1 MRANAEVGFRREQAY
16 VCRHIAVP
24 SLNGQP
30 ASASGTAGKLGCTRT
45 GKWRML
51 VAWRRGRG
59 QTLSTS
65 GGFVSTATPA
75 PPRSCSPAPPSPAPC
90 PGLLPTPVPG
100 FEGIFPAP
108 PSSRAMRS
116 PTETGRSP
124 GVRRAEH
131 IAPKAPCRHVT
142 GALLKPKA
150 AVLGIT
156 ATSTS
161 ASTPHVTPVERVACM
176 VIYASKV
183 CPRKIETFVCR
194 KVD

>member
-1 MRANAEVGFRREQAY
+1 
-16 VCRHIAVP
+16 
-24 SLNGQP
+24 
-30 ASASGTAGKLGCTRT
+30 
-45 GKWRML
+45 ML
-51 VAWRRGRG
+51 AAWRGQARG

-75 PPRSCSPAPPSPAPC
+75 PPRSFSPAPPSPAPC

-108 PSSRAMRS
+108 PSSRAMRC
-116 PTETGRSP
+116 PTETGRRP

-161 ASTPHVTPVERVACM
+161 ASTPYDIAPVERVACM
-176 VIYASKV
+176 VINASEIS
-183 CPRKIETFVCR
+183 PGKIETFVCN